1 MKIMMVLSFLMN
13 VFMTGKAMKYF
24 VVWIN
29 AMQMIM
35 HLPMMRPL
43 LPPNVLSFIGVILPV
58 VTFDLIQPEYSTDL
72 VFKFDENPDDD
83 FEFSWDSQ
91 IFG

>member
-1 MKIMMVLSFLMN
+1 MKIMMVVSFAMN
-13 VFMTGKAMKYF
+13 VFMTGKSMHYF

-35 HLPMMRPL
+35 HLPMLKPL

-72 VFKFDENPDDD
+72 VFNFDENPDDE
-83 FEFSWDSQ
+83 FEESWDSE